1 MRFVYALWDQYV
13 AITYE
18 PKITL
23 LVHHRHGLKETI
35 TFEDLPRFEEDYDL
49 LIDETFRWDTSL
61 HFNYAANL
69 SDFEQTLHRKYGVPP
84 FSGDMI
90 DRYEAIKAY
99 MKREQIGLDVLF
111 ASYPIANHTFCF
123 TGRMPMPRRYAVE
136 FIEDNGGIVVD
147 TSSQADYLVVGEMDH
162 YTNKYLNRGENTKIL
177 DVGDFFELYMNN

>member
-13 AITYE
+13 AVTYE

-35 TFEDLPRFEEDYDL
+35 TFEDVPRFEEDYDL
-49 LIDETFRWDTSL
+49 LIDETFHYDTRL
-61 HFNYAANL
+61 HFNYAADL
-69 SDFEQTLHRKYGVPP
+69 SDFEQTLHSKYGVPP

-111 ASYPIANHTFCF
+111 ASYPIADHTFCF
-123 TGRMPMPRRYAVE
+123 TGRMPMPRWVAEE
-136 FIEDNGGIVVD
+136 FIEENDGIVVSNSHD
-147 TSSQADYLVVGEMDH
+147 ADYLVVGEMTH
-162 YTNKYLNRGENTKIL
+162 QTNKYLNRGEQTKIL
-177 DVGDFFELYMNN
+177 DVGDFFELFMNN